1 MLQLHRILFVC
12 LGNVCRSP
20 IAEYLLRSK
29 LGEGSVIKVESAG
42 IHPPA
47 GAPIHRT
54 AAELLLAQGINPKRH
69 RARQLTPELLLQAD
83 LVLVMEKEQ
92 IRYLL
97 NMAPL
102 VRGRVFLLDK
112 FRDNEPIPD
121 PVRLERPAFEH
132 VYTLIDQ
139 ATDQWLQHLEP
150 STE

>member
-1 MLQLHRILFVC
+1 MLRLNRVLFVC

-20 IAEYLLRSK
+20 MAEYLLRHK
-29 LGEGSVIKVESAG
+29 LGPDSLVQVESAG
-42 IHPPA
+42 INPPA

-54 AAELLLAQGINPKRH
+54 SAELLQAQGIDAAGH

-83 LVLVMEKEQ
+83 LILVMENEQ

-97 NMAPL
+97 EKAPL

-112 FRDNEPIPD
+112 FGEGESIPD
-121 PVRLERPAFEH
+121 PVRMDRPAFEH

-139 ATDQWLQHLEP
+139 ATDQWLKHLEP
-150 STE
+150 